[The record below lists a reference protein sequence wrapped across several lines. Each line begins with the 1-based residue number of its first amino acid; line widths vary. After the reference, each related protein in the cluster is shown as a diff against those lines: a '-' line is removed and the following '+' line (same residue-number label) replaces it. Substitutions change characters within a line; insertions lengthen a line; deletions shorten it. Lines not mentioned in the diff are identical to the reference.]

1 MFPQVVVSVCSVW
14 SPMNKVISHL
24 PVVPFQ
30 IFDLLPVKETTY
42 VPYELEDPVACLR
55 VRPRRSII
63 PHPYGPSEQTNDPY
77 AAFQVNISALFSQL
91 EASSFWEE
99 SVTILLQC
107 VKLNRMTN

>member
-1 MFPQVVVSVCSVW
+1 
-14 SPMNKVISHL
+14 MNKVISHL

-55 VRPRRSII
+55 VRPRRAII